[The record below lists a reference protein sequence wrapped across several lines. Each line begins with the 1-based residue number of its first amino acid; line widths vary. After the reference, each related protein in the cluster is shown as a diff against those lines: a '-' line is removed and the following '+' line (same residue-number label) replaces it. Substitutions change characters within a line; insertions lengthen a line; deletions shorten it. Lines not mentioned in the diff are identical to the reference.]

1 MDLRQLRSFAAVA
14 RHRHFTRAAEELH
27 LAQSAVSAHVRKLE
41 QELGMP
47 LLERTSR
54 RVALTEAGERVFAR
68 AQRMLAEADGLRGDV
83 DELKG
88 ALGGQVALGAM
99 LPMGDVDLP
108 DLLTRFHARNPGI
121 QLRLHEEPLNA
132 MLSMLARD
140 ELDAGYGSVFLDELP
155 PGLKGRVMGRDEL
168 VAALPVGDP
177 LVRHRSL
184 ALAAFEGRTFIALRS
199 GSAMRAAIQTAMTR
213 EGISPRATFD
223 CNELGT
229 VRVLTSRGLGVAVL
243 PRSVA
248 DGPGPPI
255 EVRPLKPRIHRPVT
269 LMWRADRQRPPA
281 AEAFLTFALAQAP
294 GS

>member
-1 MDLRQLRSFAAVA
+1 MS
-14 RHRHFTRAAEELH
+14 
-27 LAQSAVSAHVRKLE
+27 
-41 QELGMP
+41 

-54 RVALTEAGERVFAR
+54 RVRLTDAGEIVLTR
-68 AQRMLAEADGLRGDV
+68 AQRMLAEAEALHGDV
-83 DELKG
+83 DALKG
-88 ALGGQVALGAM
+88 ALGGVVALGAM

-108 DLLTRFHARNPGI
+108 EILNRFHARHPAI

-155 PGLKGRVMGRDEL
+155 AGLEGRVMGRDEL

-177 LVRHRSL
+177 LATHRSL
-184 ALAAFEGRTFIALRS
+184 PLAAFQGRTFIALRA
-199 GSAMRAAIQTAMTR
+199 GSAMRSAITAAMTR

-281 AEAFLTFALAQAP
+281 AETFLTFALAQ
-294 GS
+294 G